1 MPTPTKPT
9 KRSVSDIKAHLLRH
23 ATTSHFEVDIPVP
36 TDPNFRTKLGIQKEK
51 LQLMCDSASLPG
63 SNLATLDINNDRA
76 GVTEKHVH
84 RRVFDDRIDLSFYV
98 DAGNYLPIR
107 FFESWIEFA
116 TNGRFKGSMD
126 NSRELIDPTYY
137 YRMQYPDAYIADQ
150 GLRVRK
156 FEKDYDSVLE
166 YEFVRSFP
174 LSISSMPVSYE
185 SSALLKCT
193 VSFSYIR
200 YVVLPSSSAGQVGS
214 YNPFQQSQF
223 NSGGLGGLVGNLADA
238 AVTTVTGNNF
248 LGDLAGGVVRNLL

>member
-1 MPTPTKPT
+1 MPVTKPT
-9 KRSVSDIKAHLLRH
+9 KRSVSDIKAHLLRP
-23 ATTSHFEVDIPVP
+23 ATTSHFEVDIPLEHASK
-36 TDPNFRTKLGIQKEK
+36 FGYKLGVNQEK
-51 LQLMCDSASLPG
+51 LQLMCDSAVLPG
-63 SNLATLDINNDRA
+63 SNLATMDINNDRT

-185 SSALLKCT
+185 SSALLKCN

-200 YVVLPSSSAGQVGS
+200 YVVLPSSSAGQMGS

-223 NSGGLGGLVGNLADA
+223 NSGGLCGLVRNLADA